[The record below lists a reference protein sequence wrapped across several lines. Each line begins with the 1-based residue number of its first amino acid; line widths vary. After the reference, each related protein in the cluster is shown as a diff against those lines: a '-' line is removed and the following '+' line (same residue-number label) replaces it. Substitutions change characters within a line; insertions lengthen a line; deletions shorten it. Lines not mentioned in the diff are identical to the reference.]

1 MFEAEILS
9 HPEMM
14 RYSRQISIKGVDLE
28 GQEALKQAKVLIIG
42 LGGLGCAASQYLAV
56 AGVGELTLV
65 DFDQVELS
73 NLQRQVLH
81 HDDNIGQ
88 NKVDSAKQ
96 SLQQLNPHIKLNSI
110 NAKLS
115 QNELTELIKL
125 HDLVL
130 DCTDNLAIRQQLNLS
145 CFNHTVPLVSG
156 AAIRMEG
163 TVTLFDYQES
173 RPCYHC
179 YSSLFGEQ
187 SLSCV
192 EAGILAPVVGIV
204 GAIQATEVIKY
215 FTHLGQGLGA
225 KVLLIDA
232 MTMEFRQMKL
242 LKNPLCPVCSASRN

>member
-1 MFEAEILS
+1 MIEAEILS
-9 HPEMM
+9 HPEVM

-28 GQEALKQAKVLIIG
+28 GQEALKQAKVLILG

-56 AGVGELTLV
+56 AGIGEMTLV
-65 DFDQVELS
+65 DFDRVELS

-81 HDDNIGQ
+81 HDQNIGQ

-96 SLQQLNPHIKLNSI
+96 SLQQLNPHIKLNSL
-110 NAKLS
+110 NAQLS

-130 DCTDNLAIRQQLNLS
+130 DCTDNLAIRQKLNLS
-145 CFNHTVPLVSG
+145 CFNRKIPLVSG

-163 TVTLFDYQES
+163 TVTLFDYQETS
-173 RPCYHC
+173 PCYHC

-187 SLSCV
+187 ALSCV
-192 EAGILAPVVGIV
+192 EAGVLAPVVGIV

-215 FTHLGQGLGA
+215 FTQLGQGLRA

-242 LKNPLCPVCSASRN
+242 LKNPQCPVCSQG

>member
-1 MFEAEILS
+1 MIEAEILS
-9 HPEMM
+9 HPEVM

-28 GQEALKQAKVLIIG
+28 GQEALKQAKVLILG

-65 DFDQVELS
+65 DFDRVELS

-81 HDDNIGQ
+81 HDQNIGQ

-96 SLQQLNPHIKLNSI
+96 SLQQLNPHIKLNSL
-110 NAKLS
+110 NAQLS

-130 DCTDNLAIRQQLNLS
+130 DCTDNLAIRQKLNLS
-145 CFNHTVPLVSG
+145 CFNHKIPLVSG

-163 TVTLFDYQES
+163 TVTLFDYQETS
-173 RPCYHC
+173 PCYHC

-187 SLSCV
+187 ALSCV
-192 EAGILAPVVGIV
+192 EAGVLAPVVGIV

-215 FTHLGQGLGA
+215 FTQLGQGLGA

-242 LKNPLCPVCSASRN
+242 LKNPQCPVCSSNS

>member
-1 MFEAEILS
+1 MLEDEILS
-9 HPEMM
+9 HTEMM
-14 RYSRQISIKGVDLE
+14 RYNRQISIKGIDLE

-65 DFDQVELS
+65 DFDTVELS

-81 HDDNIGQ
+81 HDENIGQ
-88 NKVDSAKQ
+88 NKVDSARQ

-110 NAKLS
+110 NGKLNQS
-115 QNELTELIKL
+115 QLTELTQS

-130 DCTDNLAIRQQLNLS
+130 DCTDNLDIRQQLNLS
-145 CFNHTVPLVSG
+145 CFNHNTPLVSA

-163 TVTLFDYQES
+163 TVTVFDYQDTS
-173 RPCYHC
+173 PCYHC

-192 EAGILAPVVGIV
+192 EAGVLAPVVGIV
-204 GAIQATEVIKY
+204 GAIQATEAIKY
-215 FTHLGQGLGA
+215 LTQLGQGLSA

-232 MTMEFRQMKL
+232 MTMDFRQMKL
-242 LKNPLCPVCSASRN
+242 LKNPACTVCGNA